1 LIWGVEIEFDLAS
14 DASIFHSAQRV
25 ILDGDCVQI
34 QLLDGT
40 YEVHP
45 IARVRKILSMR
56 AKRSPVY
63 TDEDVS
69 TDELY

>member
-1 LIWGVEIEFDLAS
+1 MTWGVEIEFELA
-14 DASIFHSAQRV
+14 DDESIFHVARRV

-45 IARVRKILSMR
+45 IERVRKVLAMR

-69 TDELY
+69 MDELY